1 MQPSTWNDSNQHW
14 VSRFLLKGFGIK
26 KKASQVWELD
36 KRTGVTTRR
45 DVEDVASKQEL
56 LSNRDDEFMRSIENE
71 ATRPI
76 GRIRKENLDIS
87 LRDRIAIDRLVA
99 ATIQNDPYNGLDER
113 NATARCD
120 QRCKQICPGCLRT
133 SGRIH

>member
-36 KRTGVTTRR
+36 KRTGVATRR

-56 LSNRDDEFMRSIENE
+56 LSNRDDELMRSIEND

-87 LRDRIAIDRLVA
+87 LRGRIAIDRLVA

-113 NATARCD
+113 NARQDAINAVSKSVQD
-120 QRCKQICPGCLRT
+120 AFALG
-133 SGRIH
+133 GRIH